1 MKKILRT
8 IILGLFLS
16 IALISMN
23 KIAQATDNSKEP
35 PEKIAL
41 KDYQNS
47 KSTLLKDG
55 KQLYQNHNFT
65 SNSPLEIS
73 TFFFHVYEIQQQ
85 NIINN
90 ESQKLSEYLLPTDEK
105 LWFILN
111 KNNPEGLIFTNE
123 QEPIRMGGE
132 KRSKDLYE
140 IYRSIQTNVKQIKK
154 IIYIEFEGQGLFVVS
169 HENGEEVYASEGAS
183 FILGVPSAKKINPDE
198 IILKMKERILLSQQ
212 LD

>member
-1 MKKILRT
+1 
-8 IILGLFLS
+8 
-16 IALISMN
+16 MN
-23 KIAQATDNSKEP
+23 KIAQATDNSKES

-47 KSTLLKDG
+47 KSALLKDG

-65 SNSPLEIS
+65 SNSTLEIS
-73 TFFFHVYEIQQQ
+73 TFFFFHVYEIQQQ

-90 ESQKLSEYLLPTDEK
+90 DSKKLSEYLLPTDEK

-111 KNNPEGLIFTNE
+111 RNNPEGLIFTNE
-123 QEPIRMGGE
+123 QEPIRMGE
-132 KRSKDLYE
+132 KKRSKDLYE

-154 IIYIEFEGQGLFVVS
+154 IIYIEFEGQGLFIVS

-183 FILGVPSAKKINPDE
+183 AILGVPSAKKINSDE

-212 LD
+212 

>member
-90 ESQKLSEYLLPTDEK
+90 DSQKLSEYLLPTDEK

-212 LD
+212 

>member
-73 TFFFHVYEIQQQ
+73 TFFFHVYEIQHQ

-90 ESQKLSEYLLPTDEK
+90 DSQKLSEYLLPTDEK

-140 IYRSIQTNVKQIKK
+140 IYKSIQTNVKQIKK

-169 HENGEEVYASEGAS
+169 NENGEEVYASEGAS

-212 LD
+212 

>member
-73 TFFFHVYEIQQQ
+73 TFFSMSMKY
-85 NIINN
+85 NI
-90 ESQKLSEYLLPTDEK
+90 K
-105 LWFILN
+105 IL
-111 KNNPEGLIFTNE
+111 
-123 QEPIRMGGE
+123 
-132 KRSKDLYE
+132 
-140 IYRSIQTNVKQIKK
+140 
-154 IIYIEFEGQGLFVVS
+154 
-169 HENGEEVYASEGAS
+169 
-183 FILGVPSAKKINPDE
+183 
-198 IILKMKERILLSQQ
+198 
-212 LD
+212 

>member
-1 MKKILRT
+1 
-8 IILGLFLS
+8 
-16 IALISMN
+16 MN
-23 KIAQATDNSKEP
+23 KIAQATDNSKES

-47 KSTLLKDG
+47 KSALLKDG

-65 SNSPLEIS
+65 SFNSTLEIS
-73 TFFFHVYEIQQQ
+73 NFFFHVYEIQQQ

-90 ESQKLSEYLLPTDEK
+90 DSKKLSEYLLPTDEK

-111 KNNPEGLIFTNE
+111 RNNPEGLIFTNE
-123 QEPIRMGGE
+123 QEPIRMGE
-132 KRSKDLYE
+132 KKRSKDLYE

-154 IIYIEFEGQGLFVVS
+154 IIYIEFEGQGLFIVS

-183 FILGVPSAKKINPDE
+183 AILGVPSAKKINSDE

-212 LD
+212 

>member
-154 IIYIEFEGQGLFVVS
+154 IIYIEFEGQGLFIVS

>member
-73 TFFFHVYEIQQQ
+73 TFFFHVYEIQHQ

-90 ESQKLSEYLLPTDEK
+90 DSKKLSEYLLPTDEK

-140 IYRSIQTNVKQIKK
+140 IYKSIQTNVKQIKK
-154 IIYIEFEGQGLFVVS
+154 IIYVEFEGQGLFVVS

-212 LD
+212 

>member
-212 LD
+212 

>member
-1 MKKILRT
+1 
-8 IILGLFLS
+8 
-16 IALISMN
+16 MN

-73 TFFFHVYEIQQQ
+73 TFFYVYEIQQQ

-90 ESQKLSEYLLPTDEK
+90 DSINYPNIYCLQM
-105 LWFILN
+105 
-111 KNNPEGLIFTNE
+111 KN
-123 QEPIRMGGE
+123 
-132 KRSKDLYE
+132 Y
-140 IYRSIQTNVKQIKK
+140 
-154 IIYIEFEGQGLFVVS
+154 GLF
-169 HENGEEVYASEGAS
+169 
-183 FILGVPSAKKINPDE
+183 
-198 IILKMKERILLSQQ
+198 
-212 LD
+212 

>member
-1 MKKILRT
+1 MKKITRT
-8 IILGLFLS
+8 IILGVFLS

-23 KIAQATDNSKEP
+23 KIAQATDNSKES

-47 KSTLLKDG
+47 KSALLKDG

-65 SNSPLEIS
+65 SNSTLEIS

-90 ESQKLSEYLLPTDEK
+90 DSKKLSEYLLPTDEK

-111 KNNPEGLIFTNE
+111 RNNPEGLIFTNE
-123 QEPIRMGGE
+123 QEPIRMGGAN
-132 KRSKDLYE
+132 RSKDLYK
-140 IYRSIQTNVKQIKK
+140 IYRSIQTNVKQIKE
-154 IIYIEFEGQGLFVVS
+154 IIYIEFEGQGLFAVS

-198 IILKMKERILLSQQ
+198 IILKMKERILFSQK
-212 LD
+212 

>member
-1 MKKILRT
+1 MKKILRA

-16 IALISMN
+16 IALISLN
-23 KIAQATDNSKEP
+23 KIAEATDNSKES

-47 KSTLLKDG
+47 KSALLKDG

-90 ESQKLSEYLLPTDEK
+90 DSKKLSEYLLPTDEK

-111 KNNPEGLIFTNE
+111 RNNPEGLIFTNE
-123 QEPIRMGGE
+123 QEPIRMGR
-132 KRSKDLYE
+132 K
-140 IYRSIQTNVKQIKK
+140 T
-154 IIYIEFEGQGLFVVS
+154 
-169 HENGEEVYASEGAS
+169 
-183 FILGVPSAKKINPDE
+183 
-198 IILKMKERILLSQQ
+198 
-212 LD
+212 

>member
-90 ESQKLSEYLLPTDEK
+90 DSKKLSEYLLPTDEK

-111 KNNPEGLIFTNE
+111 KNTPEGLIFTNE

-183 FILGVPSAKKINPDE
+183 FILGIPSAKKFNPDE

-212 LD
+212 

>member
-90 ESQKLSEYLLPTDEK
+90 DSKKLSEYLLPTDEK

-111 KNNPEGLIFTNE
+111 KNTPEGLIFTNE

-212 LD
+212 

>member
-1 MKKILRT
+1 MKKILRA

-16 IALISMN
+16 IALISLN
-23 KIAQATDNSKEP
+23 KIAEATDNSKES

-47 KSTLLKDG
+47 KSALLKDG

-65 SNSPLEIS
+65 SNSTLEIS

-90 ESQKLSEYLLPTDEK
+90 DSKNLSEYLLPTDEK

-111 KNNPEGLIFTNE
+111 RNNPEGLIFTNE

-132 KRSKDLYE
+132 NRSKDLYK
-140 IYRSIQTNVKQIKK
+140 IYRSIQTNVKKIKE

-183 FILGVPSAKKINPDE
+183 LILGVPSAKKINPDE
-198 IILKMKERILLSQQ
+198 IILKIKERILLSQQ
-212 LD
+212 

>member
-73 TFFFHVYEIQQQ
+73 TFFFHVYEIQHQ

-90 ESQKLSEYLLPTDEK
+90 DSKKLSEYLLPTDEK

-140 IYRSIQTNVKQIKK
+140 IYKSIQTNVKQIKK

-212 LD
+212 

>member
-16 IALISMN
+16 IALIGMN

-90 ESQKLSEYLLPTDEK
+90 DSKKLSEYLLPTDEK

-154 IIYIEFEGQGLFVVS
+154 IIYVEFEGQGLFVVS

>member
-1 MKKILRT
+1 MKKITRT
-8 IILGLFLS
+8 IILGVFLS

-23 KIAQATDNSKEP
+23 KIAQATDNSKES
-35 PEKIAL
+35 PEKIAQ

-47 KSTLLKDG
+47 KSALLKDG
-55 KQLYQNHNFT
+55 KQLYQNLTFT
-65 SNSPLEIS
+65 SNSTLEIS
-73 TFFFHVYEIQQQ
+73 IFFFHVYEIQQQ

-90 ESQKLSEYLLPTDEK
+90 DSKKLSEYLLPTDEK

-111 KNNPEGLIFTNE
+111 RNNPEGLIFTNE
-123 QEPIRMGGE
+123 QEPIRMGE

-154 IIYIEFEGQGLFVVS
+154 IIYIEFEGQGLFIVS
-169 HENGEEVYASEGAS
+169 HENGEEVYASEGGAS
-183 FILGVPSAKKINPDE
+183 AILGVPSQKKINSDE

-212 LD
+212 

>member
-1 MKKILRT
+1 MKKILRA

-16 IALISMN
+16 IALISLN
-23 KIAQATDNSKEP
+23 KIAEATDNSKES

-47 KSTLLKDG
+47 KSALLKDG

-65 SNSPLEIS
+65 SNSTLEIS

-90 ESQKLSEYLLPTDEK
+90 DSKKLSEYLLPTDEK

-111 KNNPEGLIFTNE
+111 RNNPEGLIFTNE

-140 IYRSIQTNVKQIKK
+140 IYRSIQTNV
-154 IIYIEFEGQGLFVVS
+154 
-169 HENGEEVYASEGAS
+169 
-183 FILGVPSAKKINPDE
+183 
-198 IILKMKERILLSQQ
+198 
-212 LD
+212 

>member
-1 MKKILRT
+1 MKKIMRF
-8 IILGLFLS
+8 IILGVFLS
-16 IALISMN
+16 IALIGMN
-23 KIAQATDNSKEP
+23 KIAQATDNSEET

-41 KDYQNS
+41 KEYQHS
-47 KSTLLKDG
+47 KNNLLKDG

-65 SNSPLEIS
+65 SSSALELS

-90 ESQKLSEYLLPTDEK
+90 NSKKLSEHLLPTDEK

-111 KNNPEGLIFTNE
+111 RNNPEGLVFTNDK
-123 QEPIRMGGE
+123 EPIRMGGE
-132 KRSKDLYE
+132 NRSKDLYE
-140 IYRSIQTNVKQIKK
+140 IYKSIQTNVKQIKE

-183 FILGVPSAKKINPDE
+183 SILGVPSAKKINPDD

-212 LD
+212 

>member
-1 MKKILRT
+1 
-8 IILGLFLS
+8 
-16 IALISMN
+16 MN
-23 KIAQATDNSKEP
+23 KIAQATDNSKES

-47 KSTLLKDG
+47 KSALLKDG

-65 SNSPLEIS
+65 SNSTLEIS
-73 TFFFHVYEIQQQ
+73 TFFFFHVYEIQQQ

-90 ESQKLSEYLLPTDEK
+90 DSKKLSEYLLPTDEK

-111 KNNPEGLIFTNE
+111 RNNPEGLIFTNE
-123 QEPIRMGGE
+123 QEPIRNGGE

-154 IIYIEFEGQGLFVVS
+154 IIYIEFEGQGLFIVS

-183 FILGVPSAKKINPDE
+183 AILGVPSAKKINSDE

-212 LD
+212 

>member
-90 ESQKLSEYLLPTDEK
+90 DSKKLSEYLLPTDEK

-123 QEPIRMGGE
+123 QEPIRMGGR
-132 KRSKDLYE
+132 K
-140 IYRSIQTNVKQIKK
+140 T
-154 IIYIEFEGQGLFVVS
+154 
-169 HENGEEVYASEGAS
+169 
-183 FILGVPSAKKINPDE
+183 
-198 IILKMKERILLSQQ
+198 
-212 LD
+212 

>member
-90 ESQKLSEYLLPTDEK
+90 DSKKLSEYLLPTDEK

-183 FILGVPSAKKINPDE
+183 FILGIPSAKKINPDE

-212 LD
+212 

>member
-1 MKKILRT
+1 
-8 IILGLFLS
+8 
-16 IALISMN
+16 MN
-23 KIAQATDNSKEP
+23 KIAQATDNSKES

-47 KSTLLKDG
+47 KSALLKDG

-65 SNSPLEIS
+65 SNSTLEIS
-73 TFFFHVYEIQQQ
+73 TFFFFFHVYEIQQQ

-90 ESQKLSEYLLPTDEK
+90 DSKKLSEYLLPMDEK

-111 KNNPEGLIFTNE
+111 RNNPEGLIFTNE
-123 QEPIRMGGE
+123 QEPIRMGE
-132 KRSKDLYE
+132 KKRSKDLYE

-154 IIYIEFEGQGLFVVS
+154 IIYIEFEGQGLFIVS

-183 FILGVPSAKKINPDE
+183 AILGVPSQKKINSDE

-212 LD
+212 

>member
-16 IALISMN
+16 TALISMN

-65 SNSPLEIS
+65 SNPPLEIS
-73 TFFFHVYEIQQQ
+73 TFFSMSMKY
-85 NIINN
+85 NN
-90 ESQKLSEYLLPTDEK
+90 K
-105 LWFILN
+105 IL
-111 KNNPEGLIFTNE
+111 
-123 QEPIRMGGE
+123 
-132 KRSKDLYE
+132 
-140 IYRSIQTNVKQIKK
+140 
-154 IIYIEFEGQGLFVVS
+154 
-169 HENGEEVYASEGAS
+169 
-183 FILGVPSAKKINPDE
+183 
-198 IILKMKERILLSQQ
+198 
-212 LD
+212 

>member
-23 KIAQATDNSKEP
+23 RIAQATDNSKEP

-73 TFFFHVYEIQQQ
+73 TFFFPC
-85 NIINN
+85 
-90 ESQKLSEYLLPTDEK
+90 L
-105 LWFILN
+105 
-111 KNNPEGLIFTNE
+111 
-123 QEPIRMGGE
+123 
-132 KRSKDLYE
+132 
-140 IYRSIQTNVKQIKK
+140 
-154 IIYIEFEGQGLFVVS
+154 
-169 HENGEEVYASEGAS
+169 
-183 FILGVPSAKKINPDE
+183 
-198 IILKMKERILLSQQ
+198 
-212 LD
+212 